1 MLYFDHCCYFLPP
14 TCSVFRSCIS
24 LSCPHLFR
32 YVASCL
38 ILQKRLKHL
47 MKDCPWGKSAQLLVI
62 PCEDVAAGEGTEV
75 KQFRKVPLFGK
86 RTPFGSSSTSLLQ
99 VGFNVRGV
107 IGMIRDALKS
117 SQFWP
122 LKAMPASSGRGGCR
136 HKERQGSRIHGES
149 IKGRHGGGR
158 PRDLK
163 HGRARPYFQ
172 GRVRHFHAC

>member
-1 MLYFDHCCYFLPP
+1 M
-14 TCSVFRSCIS
+14 FRSCIS

-75 KQFRKVPLFGK
+75 KQFRKVPMFGK